1 MKVPTPLLIAGFVVA
16 CLIGVPAL
24 VTANKDHPVV
34 PQRATVT
41 VEATQTPAATKELEK
56 PLVIKESDILRV
68 EIPSVMIDAKVSGAT
83 MPRPSPNCHGGP
95 ECIDPPVLDQAA
107 WFGAY
112 SRPAIPSTNS
122 VLLFGHSSSRSPL
135 IFNNLP
141 AVVADDAIIVTTQ
154 TGVFTYRANAPE
166 LVPYETSNESK
177 LVFEPA
183 PNKLVLV
190 TCNDAAAAGTVV
202 VAYLSHAVPR

>member
-1 MKVPTPLLIAGFVVA
+1 MRALACLGLLIAVP
-16 CLIGVPAL
+16 IGVAALLTTDPSSPA
-24 VTANKDHPVV
+24 
-34 PQRATVT
+34 PQRADVT
-41 VEATQTPAATKELEK
+41 VQATKTMEAPPEETPSK
-56 PLVIKESDILRV
+56 PLVIEESDILRV

-112 SRPAIPSTNS
+112 SRPAVPSTNS
-122 VLLFGHSSSRSPL
+122 VLLFGHSGSRSPL

-141 AVVADDAIIVTTQ
+141 AVVAGDAIIVTTQ

-166 LVPYETSNESK
+166 LVPYETSNQSK
-177 LVFEPA
+177 LVYESV

-190 TCNDAAAAGTVV
+190 SCNDAEGAGTVV
-202 VAYLSHAVPR
+202 VAYLTQAVPR